1 MQRVDRGRTWDRRV
15 TYQLRALGQVD
26 QPEPWRKH
34 HTQHVVRGQAG
45 MPRQQR
51 EAGTSP
57 RAGGQ
62 REETELLEVM
72 ENLVMEGHSSW
83 QTSLFIL
90 NLVFSSANGG

>member
-1 MQRVDRGRTWDRRV
+1 M
-15 TYQLRALGQVD
+15 L
-26 QPEPWRKH
+26 
-34 HTQHVVRGQAG
+34 
-45 MPRQQR
+45 RQQR
-51 EAGTSP
+51 EAGSSL

-83 QTSLFIL
+83 QNSLFIL